1 MNKSYLY
8 SILRHVKNP
17 NRWSF
22 CKKPSGIALAQ
33 LLPEFFLRKS
43 AEKSD
48 NGNLVLS
55 SATGFKGV
63 YFFST
68 ARMGLFWLLK
78 NRGIGVGDKVV
89 LQAFNCAVVPDAVIK
104 TGATPVFVDIQS
116 ASLAPS
122 LELIKESISDLN
134 VKALVVQNSF
144 GFLNNHDVTAI
155 RKHRPDILLILDS
168 SLSFT
173 LDSGIWEEYRE
184 FDGVML
190 SFDISKPVSIIS
202 GGAMLVPEELK
213 SDRDSYFSVPSL
225 NKLVEK
231 YLMNR
236 LRVIYI
242 LGDHDGILS
251 LVTYLLAGVRKVF
264 FSSKSIGF
272 VEGAI
277 PPLEWSSQYS
287 YPSKMPDR
295 FVSMLGNKLSMWKE
309 EEAVKRSFA
318 KFVIKLLR
326 SRGSLDLLPMKYV
339 ENSDR
344 WVPLRIPLLVDKKR
358 LFITTWGND
367 YQHDQWW
374 FSEPIISC
382 YEMEEFG
389 YKTSDCRG
397 AENIG
402 KKIVNF
408 PVPCSHR
415 DLGGYKLGFERFID
429 RIKNV

>member
-8 SILRHVKNP
+8 SILRNIKNS

-22 CKKPSGIALAQ
+22 FKKPSGITLAQ
-33 LLPEFFLRKS
+33 LLPELFLQKNI
-43 AEKSD
+43 EKSD
-48 NGNLVLS
+48 NVNLTLS
-55 SATGFKGV
+55 SVTGFNGI
-63 YFFST
+63 YHFAS

-78 NRGIGVGDKVV
+78 NRGIGVGDRVV

-122 LELIKESISDLN
+122 LELIKESITDRN

-144 GFLNNHDVTAI
+144 GFLNKHDVTTI
-155 RKHRPDILLILDS
+155 RKYRPDILLILDS

-190 SFDISKPVSIIS
+190 SFDISKPVSIIA
-202 GGAMLVPEELK
+202 GGAMLLPEELK

-225 NKLVEK
+225 NKYAEK
-231 YLMNR
+231 YLLNR
-236 LRVIYI
+236 LRVIYF
-242 LGDHDGILS
+242 LGDHDGIQS
-251 LVTYLLAGVRKVF
+251 FVAYLLAGAKKVF
-264 FSSKSIGF
+264 SPSKFKGF
-272 VEGAI
+272 LEGAI
-277 PPLEWSSQYS
+277 PPFEWAPQYS

-295 FVSMLGNKLSMWKE
+295 FVFILGNKLSTWTE

-318 KFVIKLLR
+318 KFVIETLK
-326 SRGSLDLLPMKYV
+326 SRGSLDLLPIKYV

-344 WVPLRIPLLVDKKR
+344 WVPLRIPLLFDKKR
-358 LFITTWGND
+358 LFIKIWGND
-367 YQHDQWW
+367 YRSDQWW
-374 FSEPIISC
+374 FSEPVISC
-382 YEMEEFG
+382 YDMEQFG
-389 YKTSDCRG
+389 YKTSACRE

-402 KKIVNF
+402 KKIINF
-408 PVPCSHR
+408 PVPCSHC
-415 DLGGYKLGFERFID
+415 DLENYKLGFERFID